1 MRRGH
6 HGLTMKTITLIY
18 FNAGGGH
25 RAAAL
30 ALDEVIRQQERPWR
44 VNMVNLT
51 EVLDPKAA
59 FQKLTGFAPE
69 DLYNKRL
76 ARGWTLGL
84 AQELKLLQAMIRLS
98 HSALVRKLQQHWLR
112 SEPDLVV
119 SLIPNF
125 NRALYESVTS
135 TLPGVP
141 FVTVLTDMA
150 DHPPHFWIE
159 PGQHQ
164 HLVCGTPRAVAQAQ
178 AAGYALENLSLTT
191 GMVLRPSFYEHR
203 ERPEGSV
210 RIAACEALGLDANQP
225 IGLVL
230 FGGQGS
236 MQMVSM
242 ARSLG
247 DVQLILMCGHNQ
259 LLADKLRK
267 LKRAAP
273 SAVVGFTPEVVKYM
287 GLADFMIGKPG
298 PGSISE
304 ALHMGLPIITCKN
317 AWTMPQERYNADWV
331 VEQGVGLVLS
341 SMRDLPQ
348 GVARLLA
355 ELLQYQARVRQ
366 LDNRAVYELPEI
378 FSDLMLAAAAPMAP
392 PTATPTPTPT
402 GTGIT
407 PAGSADAAER
417 AAGKAAAL

>member
-1 MRRGH
+1 MPWTRPSITMTRR
-6 HGLTMKTITLIY
+6 MKTITLIY

-25 RAAAL
+25 RAAAM
-30 ALDEVIRQQERPWR
+30 ALEEVMRQQERPWK
-44 VNMVNLT
+44 VKLVNLT
-51 EVLDPKAA
+51 EVLDPNDA
-59 FQKLTGFAPE
+59 FRKLTGFAPE

-84 AQELKLLQAMIRLS
+84 TQELKLLQAMIRLS
-98 HSALVRKLQQHWLR
+98 HATLVRKLQQFWLQT
-112 SEPDLVV
+112 EPDLVV

-125 NRALYESVTS
+125 NRALCESVTT

-164 HLVCGTPRAVAQAQ
+164 HLVCGTSHAVAQAR
-178 AAGYALENLSLTT
+178 AAGVALENISLTT
-191 GMVLRPSFYEHR
+191 GMILRPSFYEHR
-203 ERPEGSV
+203 ERPQGV
-210 RIAACEALGLDANQP
+210 QRMDACQALGLDSNRP
-225 IGLVL
+225 IGMVL

-242 ARSLG
+242 ARALG

-259 LLADKLRK
+259 VLADKLKK

-273 SAVVGFTPEVVKYM
+273 SAVVGFTSDVAGYM
-287 GLADFMIGKPG
+287 GVADFLVGKPG

-304 ALHMGLPIITCKN
+304 ALHMGLPVITCKN
-317 AWTMPQERYNADWV
+317 AWTMPQERYNADWLAQ
-331 VEQGVGLVLS
+331 QGAGLVLS
-341 SMRDLPQ
+341 SMRELPAA
-348 GVARLLA
+348 VARLLA
-355 ELLQYQARVRQ
+355 ELPRYQDRVRQ

-378 FSDLMLAAAAPMAP
+378 FADLMLAAAAP
-392 PTATPTPTPT
+392 TGTPT
-402 GTGIT
+402 GTGSST
-407 PAGSADAAER
+407 LGDTTAAER
-417 AAGKAAAL
+417 MAGKASAL